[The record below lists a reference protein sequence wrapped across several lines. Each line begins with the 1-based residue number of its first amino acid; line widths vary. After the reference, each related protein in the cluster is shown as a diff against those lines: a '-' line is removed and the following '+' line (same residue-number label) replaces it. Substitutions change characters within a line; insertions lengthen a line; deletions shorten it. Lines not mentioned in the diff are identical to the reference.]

1 MLESWLPVVGFEKL
15 YRVSDAGRVK
25 RVADQKLL
33 KQTKNRYLTVQLRD
47 IEANKQFHRNVH
59 RLVAEAFLGVS
70 EVLVVNHIDH
80 DRYNNHVSNLEWV
93 TQQENVLHS
102 VRAGRT
108 AQHRKNGKFCKA
120 WEKDATPF
128 HAA

>member
-1 MLESWLPVVGFEKL
+1 MEESWLPVVGFEKL
-15 YRVSDAGRVK
+15 YRVSDRGQVK

-33 KQTKNRYLTVQLRD
+33 KQTVNRYKTVSLRD
-47 IEANKQFHRNVH
+47 IERNKRFHRSVH

-70 EVLVVNHIDH
+70 EVLVVNHINH
-80 DRYNNHVSNLEWV
+80 DRYDNRLENLEWI
-93 TQQENVLHS
+93 TQQENVLHAMQ
-102 VRAGRT
+102 AGRMPM
-108 AQHRKNGKFCKA
+108 HRKNGTFCKE